1 MFKKKAILG
10 EYIAHLV
17 LGAVMFTALLVL
29 SGMVNLAVHW
39 IGNFVGD
46 PQFAA
51 VMTLVERVML
61 YSSLSAAAS
70 FDFLSGFIKGAKET
84 PKGYFAPA
92 IALWRCLVG
101 VSESLIKDKDIS

>member
-61 YSSLSAAAS
+61 YS
-70 FDFLSGFIKGAKET
+70 DVVFLVWWTVFSTYKAIK
-84 PKGYFAPA
+84 
-92 IALWRCLVG
+92 
-101 VSESLIKDKDIS
+101 ESTSRE